1 MIKIFIFLVVFLQ
14 HYSQQVQAECRTTT
28 TLAPA
33 EQFDLFQKMFNVKYE
48 NATVAAQKFAV
59 FSSNLDIIA
68 QHNAAAAAGYV
79 TYTLGVNKFAD
90 LVRILILFIK
100 TLISFNLDK

>member
-59 FSSNLDIIA
+59 FNANIDKIA
-68 QHNAAAAAGYV
+68 QINAAAAAANLSYK
-79 TYTLGVNKFAD
+79 LEVNKCSD
-90 LVRILILFIK
+90 LLSTKFLIVKKLF
-100 TLISFNLDK
+100 

>member
-48 NATVAAQKFAV
+48 NATVAAQKFAI
-59 FSSNLDIIA
+59 FNANIDKIA
-68 QHNAAAAAGYV
+68 QINAAAAAANLSYK
-79 TYTLGVNKFAD
+79 LEVNKFAD
-90 LVRILILFIK
+90 LVSTKFLIVKKLF
-100 TLISFNLDK
+100 

>member
-59 FSSNLDIIA
+59 FNANIDKIA
-68 QHNAAAAAGYV
+68 QINAAAAAANLSYK
-79 TYTLGVNKFAD
+79 LEVNKFAD
-90 LVRILILFIK
+90 LVSTKFLIVKKLF
-100 TLISFNLDK
+100 